1 MSDSV
6 TAVGRRPYASSIVAV
21 AAMGLASALLY
32 VSIFLSFAFL
42 LPLQIAFGRY
52 DRRAGFAAAGVSALG
67 IAAAQT
73 WRIVASGAF
82 SSGAVAGG
90 QSFGASEFS
99 AMALPIVLIGALLI
113 MNASLGDRLGRTYK
127 AIGLSA
133 LCALALLPLILTLDR
148 DASIASYLEGQIAG
162 FLAPLK
168 NAAGEGYDASVLMAS
183 LDPKELVAMSIAT
196 LRSSYAAVLFLLLGA
211 SWRLGNRLSGLGSK
225 GREATPAIDKL
236 RLPYPLI
243 WGFLGSW
250 ALVLASLALK
260 APPAASA
267 IAWNAALTFSLA
279 YAAQGLGIVIHLC
292 KSWNMPKSLRV
303 LIAITAI
310 LALLTPFGIAV
321 AVSLP
326 LFGVTE
332 IWIPYRKPKGVGA

>member
-6 TAVGRRPYASSIVAV
+6 TAAGRRPYASSIVAL
-21 AAMGLASALLY
+21 AAAGLASCLLY

-67 IAAAQT
+67 IAAVQT
-73 WRIVASGAF
+73 WRIVASGVA
-82 SSGAVAGG
+82 SDAAVKAA
-90 QSFGASEFS
+90 SFGASEFA
-99 AMALPIVLIGALLI
+99 AMALPVVLIGALVL
-113 MNASLGDRLGRTYK
+113 MNASFGERAGRTYK

-133 LCALALLPLILTLDR
+133 LCALSLLPLIITLDR
-148 DASIASYLEGQIAG
+148 DASIASYLESQIAG

-168 NAAGEGYDASVLMAS
+168 NAAGEGYDASALMAS
-183 LDPKELVAMSIAT
+183 LDPKELVATSIAT
-196 LRSSYAAVLFLLLGA
+196 LRSSYAAILFLLLGG
-211 SWRLGNRLSGLGSK
+211 SWRIGNRLSGLGSK

-236 RLPYPLI
+236 RMPYTLV

-267 IAWNAALTFSLA
+267 LAWNAALIFSLA
-279 YAAQGLGIVIHLC
+279 YAAQGLGIVAHLF

-303 LIAITAI
+303 LIAITAVM
-310 LALLTPFGIAV
+310 ALLTPLGIGV

-332 IWIPYRKPKGVGA
+332 TWIPYRKPKGVGA